1 MSDLSS
7 VASSSPAKAGKLSA
21 DIALR
26 ISQRISGEIGCAP
39 GQVNSAVQ
47 LLDEGSTVPFIAR
60 YRKEATGGLDDTQLR
75 TLEERLIYMRE
86 MEDRRKAIVKSIEE
100 QGKLTDELAKQI
112 AGADN
117 KATLEDLYL
126 PYKKKRRTKA
136 QIAREAGIEP
146 LADLLLGDPNKTP
159 ESEAGSF
166 IDAEKGFADTKAV
179 LDGARQILMERFSEN
194 AQLVGKLRN
203 YVARQGAVK
212 AEVVAGKE
220 QEGAKFSD
228 YFGYSENWKNIPSHR
243 ALALLRGR
251 NESILALDLKVDE
264 DDVSAVKPVEQMIAD
279 AAGIVNNGRPADKWL
294 SDVCRWTW
302 KVKIGLHVEL
312 DLMSELRDKAE
323 EEAIKVFARNLKDLL
338 LAAPAG
344 PRATLG
350 LDPGIRT
357 GVKVA
362 VVDATGKLIDT
373 ATIYPFQPR
382 NDIQGS
388 LATLRAL
395 VAKHGVSLIAIGNG
409 TASRETDRLA
419 ADLLKDIPAEHR
431 PTKVMVNEAGASVY
445 SASALAAKEMPD
457 VDVSLRGAA
466 SIGRRLQDPLA
477 ELVKIEP
484 KSIGVGQYQ
493 HDVNQTKLAR
503 SLDGVVED
511 AVNAVGV
518 DLNTA
523 SAPLLAHISGLSDS
537 LAKAV
542 VDYRD
547 TVGAFKNR
555 RELLKVA
562 RLGPKAYEQCAG
574 FLRIMGGTNP
584 LDASSVHPE
593 AYPLVQKIIKACGR
607 DIREIMGS
615 NTLGSLDP
623 KEFTDEKFG
632 LPTVKDIFSELEKP
646 GRDPRPEF
654 KTASFQD
661 GVETMQDLKPGMM
674 LEGTVTN
681 VTNFGA
687 FVDIGVHQDGLV
699 HVSQLADRFVDDPH
713 TVVKAGDIVKARVV
727 EVDIARKRIGLTMR
741 KDSAD
746 ARENARE
753 QQADRGGNRN
763 QGGGRPGGGNRPN
776 GGNRGGGPRGGDRG
790 GNKPADN
797 GGGSNNAM
805 AAALAAA
812 FNKPKR

>member
-7 VASSSPAKAGKLSA
+7 VASSSPVKAGKLSA

-146 LADLLLGDPNKTP
+146 LADLLLSDPNKTP

-166 IDAEKGFADTKAV
+166 VDAEKGFADTKAV

-251 NESILALDLKVDE
+251 NEGILALDLKVDE

-542 VDYRD
+542 VEYRD
-547 TVGAFKNR
+547 TVGTFKNR
-555 RELLKVA
+555 RQLLKVA
-562 RLGPKAYEQCAG
+562 RLGPKAFEQCAG
-574 FLRIMGGTNP
+574 FLRIADGENP

-593 AYPLVQKIIKACGR
+593 AYPLAQKIIKACGR

-615 NTLGSLDP
+615 NILSNLDP

-632 LPTVKDIFSELEKP
+632 LPTVKDIFAELEKP

-713 TVVKAGDIVKARVV
+713 TVVKAGDIVKVRVV

-753 QQADRGGNRN
+753 RQADRGGNRN

-790 GNKPADN
+790 GNKAVDN
-797 GGGSNNAM
+797 SGGSNNAM